1 MQKSGSNETAS
12 EKNAHVAAS
21 FHGNPP
27 KDLSMRTPVF
37 SWLLGAVVLAGM
49 TPTAAVAA
57 VFVNGV
63 ELKAA
68 ELKSQ
73 ARQLGYV
80 IPDGRYWYDRMTGA
94 WGREG
99 QGTAGFTIAGLAL
112 GGPLRADAS
121 NGGSGVFINGRQLAD
136 SDIAGFAAM
145 GIPVYQG
152 RWWVDA
158 SGSGGIEG
166 GSASFNLRLLAQQA
180 AAAGRGNGRDS
191 IYSKYGSGDNK
202 TSTWIGSDVSLSH
215 SNTINGKTYDYYIGD

>member
-1 MQKSGSNETAS
+1 
-12 EKNAHVAAS
+12 
-21 FHGNPP
+21 
-27 KDLSMRTPVF
+27 MRTQVL
-37 SWLLGAVVLAGM
+37 SWLLGAAVLAGIA
-49 TPTAAVAA
+49 PTAAPAAVAA

-63 ELKAA
+63 ELNAA
-68 ELKSQ
+68 QLKSH

-99 QGTAGFTIAGLAL
+99 QGTAGFTMAGLAL
-112 GGPLRADAS
+112 GGRLRADAS
-121 NGGSGVFINGRQLAD
+121 NGRTGVFINGRQLAD
-136 SDIAGFAAM
+136 SDVAGFSAM

-158 SGSGGIEG
+158 NGTGGIEG
-166 GSASFNLRLLAQQA
+166 GPASFNLRLLAQQA
-180 AAAGRGNGRDS
+180 AAAGRGNARDS

-202 TSTWIGSDVSLSH
+202 TSTWIGSDGSLSH